1 MNANRYCGTTNEK
14 FQNVTLNLVIS
25 RELNQ
30 TSVNWSRVNHRVH
43 CAECNRRNGQ
53 TRDFFMHI
61 YMYFSVAFVDYSIL
75 VKS

>member
-1 MNANRYCGTTNEK
+1 MNANRYCGSTNEK

-30 TSVNWSRVNHRVH
+30 TSVNWPRVNHRVQS
-43 CAECNRRNGQ
+43 AIDA
-53 TRDFFMHI
+53 TVKLVIFFIHI